1 MIWISWLWEYALPFV
16 AVLGSVVLFHEF
28 GHYVC
33 AKAFGITVEVFSIG
47 FGKKIVSFVRRG
59 TEYRIAWI
67 PLGGYVKLK
76 GETPDESGAAPDPGD
91 MTSRPRWQ
99 RF

>member
-28 GHYVC
+28 GHYLC

-59 TEYRIAWI
+59 PSTA
-67 PLGGYVKLK
+67 
-76 GETPDESGAAPDPGD
+76 SPGSRSAV
-91 MTSRPRWQ
+91 TSS
-99 RF
+99 

>member
-1 MIWISWLWEYALPFV
+1 M

-47 FGKKIVSFVRRG
+47 FGKKIVSFVRR
-59 TEYRIAWI
+59 
-67 PLGGYVKLK
+67 
-76 GETPDESGAAPDPGD
+76 
-91 MTSRPRWQ
+91 
-99 RF
+99 